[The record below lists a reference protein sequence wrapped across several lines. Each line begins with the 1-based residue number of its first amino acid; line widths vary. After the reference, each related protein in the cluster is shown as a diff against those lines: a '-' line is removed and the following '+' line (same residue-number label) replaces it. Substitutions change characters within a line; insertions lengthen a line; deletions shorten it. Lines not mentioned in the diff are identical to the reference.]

1 MTPTKKKYEVGA
13 EIEAYCTKCKMNR
26 QHAIETLKSDG
37 NINRVLCRTCEG
49 SHLFRLPKGAGGKR
63 IRSSRAGKRPRKGAV
78 TVSEEDLAKAKP
90 YAQDGVFQVG
100 DIIRHRT
107 FGPGSV
113 LEVKP
118 AGKMEVGFETG
129 SKLLV
134 CGDAATAAPKRRA
147 RPAAAKTASGKGGG
161 AS

>member
-1 MTPTKKKYEVGA
+1 MFRVTHPT
-13 EIEAYCTKCKMNR
+13 I
-26 QHAIETLKSDG
+26 LKAAQ
-37 NINRVLCRTCEG
+37 RE
-49 SHLFRLPKGAGGKR
+49 R
-63 IRSSRAGKRPRKGAV
+63 IRSSRGGKRPRKGAV

-100 DIIRHRT
+100 DIIRHRK

-118 AGKMEVGFETG
+118 DGKMEVGFETG

-134 CGDAATAAPKRRA
+134 CAG
-147 RPAAAKTASGKGGG
+147 AK
-161 AS
+161 